1 MTKFLYL
8 FKLKVLADD
17 VLNMAELQGIIFE
30 NVETMWNRKNCWSGF
45 HTDLFIFNIA
55 GFVLSIAIFAKCD
68 KKIIVS
74 QDFFHLAKVH
84 GDNFLSSN

>member
-30 NVETMWNRKNCWSGF
+30 NVETMWNRKNC
-45 HTDLFIFNIA
+45 
-55 GFVLSIAIFAKCD
+55 
-68 KKIIVS
+68 
-74 QDFFHLAKVH
+74 
-84 GDNFLSSN
+84 